1 MENPMQDQAPRHQ
14 FWIDRG
20 GTFTDCIHHDRE
32 SGALRVT
39 KVLSSDEAPV
49 LGIRTLLGL
58 APHEPIPACEV
69 RMGTTLAT
77 NALLERAGCP
87 TLMVADA
94 GLGDLMRIGDQ
105 TRPDLFALD
114 IEKPEPLPQAVIEI
128 GARMTPD
135 GALLR
140 PLDEGPLRRSLEQAR
155 ESGIR
160 SVAVALM
167 HAYKDGSL
175 ERQVADVARELGFE
189 HVSISSD
196 VANELGLLGRAD
208 TTAANA
214 YLTPLLT
221 GYVQRLQKDLQDGRL
236 RMMQSNGGLVDAA
249 GFIGRNAVLSGP
261 AAGVVATGAVAE
273 ERGLPEVIGFD
284 MGGTSTDVSRYAG
297 DLCRVFESQIGGVRI
312 RSPMIEL
319 HTVAAGGGSICKLQG
334 KRLTV
339 GPESAGAD
347 PGPLCYGRPEAS
359 ALTLTD
365 VSLHLGRVVPDRFPI
380 PLDRRPVGRKLEEIA
395 TSLRTL
401 GIERSPEEVADG
413 FLRVAVE
420 SMAAAIQKV
429 SVGRGHDVRTHAMVV
444 FGGAGGQYAC
454 LVARRLGIRQLVF
467 HPHAGALSA
476 FGMGVAN
483 FQWHGQRD
491 AGRTSL
497 AEPTPQAWERTFAEL
512 EREGREALRA
522 DATAEGRWHVERQV
536 ALRYRGTETALAVA
550 CAAPDA
556 MRVAFERLHR
566 REFGYLRPGH
576 AIEAATLRIAVELE
590 SDKPRLPEVEEGSGK
605 PLRRVALWSDGEPV
619 EAPVYLR
626 EDFPIGAEVRGPAL
640 VLDATGTI
648 VVDRGFTAVRDRGDY
663 LILRDGAGELGYA
676 PEVSKSGPDPV
687 LLEVFHNQFKSI
699 AEQMGVVLQRTAMST
714 NIRDRLDFSCAV
726 FDAEAGLV
734 ANAPH
739 IPVHLGAMSESVRAV
754 LRAHPSSSPGE
765 VFVTNDP
772 AAGGS
777 HLPDITVVTPVHDRQ
792 GALQLVVASRGHHA
806 DVGGLTPGSMP
817 PFSTTLEQEGVV
829 LRSLRIVEKN
839 GVLLEERLREILAA
853 GPHPARNPDE
863 NLADIQAQIA
873 ANEKGMQLL
882 DALLE
887 RYGLEVV
894 KAYMRH
900 IQDNAADLT
909 ARAIAALP
917 DGEHAFVDRLDD
929 GARIA
934 VRVEVRGSHMEIDF
948 SGTDPALDNN
958 LNAPRAVTLAAVL
971 YVLRV
976 LVGKP
981 IPLNSG
987 CLRPVTIRIPPGSLL
1002 DPEPHRAVAAGNVE
1016 TSQRI
1021 VDVLLGALE
1030 LAAASQGTMNN
1041 LTLGDA
1047 RFAYYETLGGGAG
1060 ATARRPGASGV
1071 HTHMTN
1077 SRCTD
1082 PEVLET
1088 RFPVRIL
1095 RFELRKGSGG
1105 RGLRPGG
1112 DGLIREIELLAPMR
1126 ISVVSE
1132 RRVFAPYGMRG
1143 GGSGARGMNLLNGK
1157 PLGHRVCVDV
1167 SSGDV
1172 LRIETPGGGAW
1183 GALR

>member
-1 MENPMQDQAPRHQ
+1 MQEPGPRHQ

-20 GTFTDCIHHDRE
+20 GTFTDCIHRDRT
-32 SGALRVT
+32 SGTLRVT
-39 KVLSSDEAPV
+39 KVLSSDEAPIT
-49 LGIRTLLGL
+49 GIRTLLGL
-58 APHEPIPACEV
+58 GPDEPIPPCEV

-87 TLMVADA
+87 TVMVTDE

-114 IEKPEPLPQAVIEI
+114 IERPEPLPQTVVEI
-128 GARMTPD
+128 GARMAADGTLLRLLD
-135 GALLR
+135 QGALR
-140 PLDEGPLRRSLEQAR
+140 QALDRARNRGMRSLA
-155 ESGIR
+155 I
-160 SVAVALM
+160 ALM
-167 HAYKDGSL
+167 HAYRDGAL
-175 ERQVADVARELGFE
+175 ERQVAAIGEDLGFE
-189 HVSISSD
+189 HISISSEI
-196 VANELGLLGRAD
+196 ANELGLLGRAD

-221 GYVQRLQKDLQDGRL
+221 GYMQQLETELKTGRL

-249 GFIGRNAVLSGP
+249 SFIGRNAVLSGP
-261 AAGVVATGAVAE
+261 AAGVVATGAVADE
-273 ERGLPEVIGFD
+273 CGLSEAIGFD
-284 MGGTSTDVSRYAG
+284 MGGTSTDVSRYDG
-297 DLCRVFESQIGGVRI
+297 ELCRVFESQIGGIRI
-312 RSPMIEL
+312 RAPMIEL
-319 HTVAAGGGSICKLQG
+319 HTVAAGGGSICKLEG
-334 KRLTV
+334 KRMTV

-365 VSLHLGRVVPDRFPI
+365 VSLHLGRIAADRFPF
-380 PLDRRPVGRKLEEIA
+380 PLNEDRIESKLGEIIA
-395 TSLRTL
+395 SLHAM
-401 GIERSPEEVADG
+401 GIQRNAEHVADG
-413 FLRVAVE
+413 FLRIAVE
-420 SMAAAIQKV
+420 NTAAAIQKV

-454 LVARRLGIRQLVF
+454 LVARRLGIRKLIF
-467 HPHAGALSA
+467 HPYAGALSA

-483 FQWHGQRD
+483 FEWHGQRD
-491 AGRTSL
+491 AGRRSL
-497 AEPTPQAWERTFAEL
+497 AEPIPESWEEAFVVL
-512 EREGREALRA
+512 EALGQDVLRA
-522 DATAEGRWHVERQV
+522 DAGSDARWNVRRQV
-536 ALRYRGTETALAVA
+536 ALRYRGTETELAVDWD
-550 CAAPDA
+550 APDT
-556 MRVAFERLHR
+556 MRAAFERLHR
-566 REFGYLRPGH
+566 RQFGYVRANH
-576 AIEAATLRIAVELE
+576 AVEAATLRVAVELR
-590 SDKPRLPEVEEGSGK
+590 SVKPELPLVEEGGGR
-605 PLRRVALWSDGEPV
+605 PIRRVALWSGGARV

-626 EDFPIGAEVRGPAL
+626 EDFPIETEIRGPAL
-640 VLDATGTI
+640 VLDSTGTI
-648 VVDRGFTAVRDRGDY
+648 VVDRGFTAFRDRHDY
-663 LILRDGAGELGYA
+663 LILRNAGSSVGAA
-676 PEVSKSGPDPV
+676 ARASGARPDPV

-699 AEQMGVVLQRTAMST
+699 AEQMGIVLQRTAMST

-726 FDAEAGLV
+726 FDAEGGLV

-754 LRAHPSSSPGE
+754 LRAHPSSKPAE

-777 HLPDITVVTPVHDRQ
+777 HLPDITVVTPVHDRN
-792 GALQLVVASRGHHA
+792 GTLRFLVASRGHHA
-806 DVGGLTPGSMP
+806 DVGGVTPGSMP
-817 PFSTTLEQEGVV
+817 PFSKTLDEEGVV
-829 LRSLRIVEKN
+829 FRNVRIVED
-839 GVLLEERLREILAA
+839 GVFLESRMRAILTA
-853 GPHPARNPDE
+853 GPYPARNPDE
-863 NLADIQAQIA
+863 NLADLQAQIA
-873 ANEKGMQLL
+873 ANEKGVWLL
-882 DALLE
+882 DALLD

-894 KAYMRH
+894 TAYMQH

-917 DGEHAFVDRLDD
+917 DGVHVFEDRLDD

-934 VRVEVRGSHMEIDF
+934 VRIEVRGNAMEIDF

-971 YVLRV
+971 YVLRL

-987 CLRPVTIRIPPGSLL
+987 CLRPVRVHIPEGSLL
-1002 DPEPHRAVAAGNVE
+1002 APEPHRAVAAGNVE

-1021 VDVLLGALE
+1021 VDVLLGALQ

-1041 LTLGDA
+1041 ITFGND

-1060 ATARRPGASGV
+1060 ATARKPGASGV

-1088 RFPVRIL
+1088 RFPVRIR
-1095 RFELRKGSGG
+1095 RFALRKGSGG
-1105 RGLRPGG
+1105 RGLHAGG
-1112 DGLIREIELLAPMR
+1112 DGLIRELEFLAPMR

-1132 RRVFAPYGMRG
+1132 RRVFPPYGMRG
-1143 GGSGARGMNLLNGK
+1143 GGSGAPGMNLLNGK
-1157 PLGHRVCVDV
+1157 PLEHRVCVDV
-1167 SSGDV
+1167 SPGDI

-1183 GALR
+1183 GPYR